1 MKKKKSILFTILLMA
16 VGFAAVATN
25 LFINGSTVIGTN
37 SNEFEIIFSK
47 ALLDNEN
54 KTNEIISGD
63 KKTITFT
70 TKELKDIGDK
80 SVLTYDVTN
89 LSNQY
94 DANVTINVDVETNEY
109 IKVTNDFDTTNMLLS
124 RETRTGELTVELIK
138 AATENLEYSLTVEL
152 EFSAVERLSIG
163 TGDLPDDE
171 VESLTFYDT
180 NNQVLQNKNVT
191 IDGTSYTTNNEG
203 KVSNLSL
210 NPYISHTLVIYPN
223 NNEEYLSCSAPLYKD
238 FDCDGLPI
246 HSSLNSFYVPNANL
260 EIGDVLRID
269 TEDFYYIGN
278 DASGNYKFLTK
289 YNLNVTNNN
298 NLAPTEYGL
307 EGMQNSKA
315 KGFLYGD
322 TESTYGTISFINS
335 DGSSVGFGD
344 VGYSTNYWE
353 TWDYAPSGA
362 YCRMDDEN
370 PEADHECTSNHFLKS
385 KYGNATEYN
394 YTDSIHT
401 SNSAYYDNE
410 TDQIVYPYV
419 YDENSVIYNK
429 VESYVT
435 SLKSLNNLV
444 LSAKLPSK
452 EELGSLGCNV
462 EFASNYFN
470 FTGCDTTENINLGRN
485 WLWSTA
491 YWTGSVLNHY
501 QVLSVYRNG
510 AYSYNGNTTNNSS
523 LGVRPVVTISK
534 RAVFTGEGTEETPY
548 TITYSN

>member
-1 MKKKKSILFTILLMA
+1 MKKKKSILLAILLMA
-16 VGFAAVATN
+16 VGFATVATN

-37 SNEFEIIFSK
+37 TNEFEIIFTK

-138 AATENLEYSLTVEL
+138 ASTENLEYSLTVEL
-152 EFSAVERLSIG
+152 EFSAVERSSIG

-191 IDGTSYTTNNEG
+191 IDGTSYATNNEG

-210 NPYISHTLVIYPN
+210 NPYINHNLVIYPN

-238 FDCDGLPI
+238 FDCDGIPI
-246 HSSLNSFYVPNANL
+246 QTSLNSFYVPNANL

-307 EGMQNSKA
+307 EGMQNRKA
-315 KGFLYGD
+315 KGWASE
-322 TESTYGTISFINS
+322 ESSLATTSFISLPAENHVGS
-335 DGSSVGFGD
+335 D
-344 VGYSTNYWE
+344 TNYWE
-353 TWDYAPSGA
+353 NWDAYEIGA
-362 YCRMDDEN
+362 YCKYGDTN
-370 PEADHECTSNHFLKS
+370 PDADHNCTYNHYLKP

-394 YTDSIHT
+394 YST
-401 SNSAYYDNE
+401 SEHQNNVYYDND
-410 TDQIVYPYV
+410 TDEIVKPYV
-419 YDENSVIYNK
+419 YDENSLIYQYIN
-429 VESYVT
+429 SYVNT
-435 SLKSLNNLV
+435 LKGYNDLVLNGRLISYNELQNFGADIDNYSLN
-444 LSAKLPSK
+444 K
-452 EELGSLGCNV
+452 
-462 EFASNYFN
+462 
-470 FTGCDTTENINLGRN
+470 DENTDLGRD
-485 WLWSTA
+485 WLWSTS
-491 YWTGSVLNHY
+491 YWTGTALNHSNLVAVY
-501 QVLSVYRNG
+501 TSGSVTISTTN
-510 AYSYNGNTTNNSS
+510 YNGG

-534 RAVFTGEGTEETPY
+534 SAVFTGEGTEESPY
-548 TITYSN
+548 IITYRQ